1 MVSSLP
7 PESWIGASGCVA
19 GTALVERFP
28 HCLPPSLPCACL
40 MIIAVA
46 LLKVEK
52 MRIPLPPTVNAELWV
67 FASHTVLEKAR
78 IWGVQ

>member
-1 MVSSLP
+1 MCGRHGPGREVFPTACPHLSL
-7 PESWIGASGCVA
+7 
-19 GTALVERFP
+19 
-28 HCLPPSLPCACL
+28 HQPCACL

-78 IWGVQ
+78 VWGVQ